1 MNRSDFYVSVTGAT
15 YKMFGVRSVDNTGT
29 RVVIAA

>member
-15 YKMFGVRSVDNTGT
+15 YKMFGVRAVDSTGC
-29 RVVIAA
+29 RIVIAA